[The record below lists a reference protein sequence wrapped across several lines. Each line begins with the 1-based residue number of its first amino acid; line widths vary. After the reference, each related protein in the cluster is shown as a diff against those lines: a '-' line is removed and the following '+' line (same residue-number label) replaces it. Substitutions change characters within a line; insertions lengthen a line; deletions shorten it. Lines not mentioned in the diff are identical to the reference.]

1 MKYIVNNINKKS
13 QIIFFFLIFYGLS
26 FSIFLKELNLIFLKN
41 FDLEFIVIYRL
52 LIIIFSFAL
61 LYPAKYKI
69 NFLVLLL
76 IFLNLIFIYN
86 SFFGEKIQF
95 SLDSKTFY
103 NNINISYENIDEF
116 FNSKNKIFLINFF
129 NILLPLIALMLYKK
143 SNFKIEEFKN
153 KSLKICNF
161 FLYLI
166 FFFLIYKFALIKLQF
181 IKYSE
186 AFINIHSLIYILNIH
201 FLLIIDLVKKN
212 KINLNYQNITNIILI
227 ISCLFLSGTSIH
239 FFICFLTLIFYF
251 YKKIKFLYF
260 LSIIFILLILISFN
274 ELFYFKNEQL
284 ISIFDYFEPGT
295 LANSVYV
302 RIMNINYFLFYSEN
316 VNILLGNNIFVDN
329 VYTYPH
335 NIFVDIYIC
344 TGLVGIVI
352 ITLILLN
359 FILKFKNENKENL
372 FILILVIQSFIFSN
386 LSGFFFTNIIFNIAL
401 AAFFCFLKEK
411 DSIIKTNS

>member
-95 SLDSKTFY
+95 SIDSKTFY

-212 KINLNYQNITNIILI
+212 KIKLNFQNITNIILI

-401 AAFFCFLKEK
+401 AAIFCFLKEK

>member
-1 MKYIVNNINKKS
+1 MKYIINNINQKS

-26 FSIFLKELNLIFLKN
+26 FSIFLKELNLIFIRD
-41 FDLEFIVIYRL
+41 FDFEFIIIYRL
-52 LIIIFSFAL
+52 LIIIFSFSL
-61 LYPAKYKI
+61 LYPSNYKF
-69 NFLVLLL
+69 NFFALLL

-95 SLDSKTFY
+95 SIESKTFY
-103 NNINISYENIDEF
+103 NNLDISYDQIEKF
-116 FNSKNKIFLINFF
+116 FDSKNKIFLINFF
-129 NILLPLIALMLYKK
+129 NILLPLIALMFYKK

-166 FFFLIYKFALIKLQF
+166 FFFLIYKFVLIKLKF

-201 FLLIIDLVKKN
+201 FLLIIDLIKKN
-212 KINLNYQNITNIILI
+212 EKKLNYQNIINIILI

-239 FFICFLTLIFYF
+239 FIICLLTLIFYF
-251 YKKIKFLYF
+251 FKKIKFLYF
-260 LSIIFILLILISFN
+260 LSISFILLILISFS
-274 ELFYFKNEQL
+274 ELFYFESEQI
-284 ISIFDYFEPGT
+284 ISIFDYFQPGT

-316 VNILLGNNIFVDN
+316 FNILLGNNIFVDN
-329 VYTYPH
+329 IYTYPH
-335 NIFVDIYIC
+335 NIFIDIYIC
-344 TGLVGIVI
+344 TGLVGII
-352 ITLILLN
+352 IIILILLN
-359 FILKFKNENKENL
+359 FIIKFKNQNKENL
-372 FILILVIQSFIFSN
+372 FILILLIQSFIFSN

-401 AAFFCFLKEK
+401 AASFCFLKEK
-411 DSIIKTNS
+411 EVMIKKNS

>member
-166 FFFLIYKFALIKLQF
+166 FFFLIYKFVLIKLQF

-239 FFICFLTLIFYF
+239 FFICLLTLIFYF

-260 LSIIFILLILISFN
+260 LSIMFILLILISFN

-372 FILILVIQSFIFSN
+372 FILILVIQLFIFSN
-386 LSGFFFTNIIFNIAL
+386 LSGFFLTNIIFNIAL
-401 AAFFCFLKEK
+401 AAIFCFLKEK

>member
-166 FFFLIYKFALIKLQF
+166 FFFLIYKFVLIKLQF

-239 FFICFLTLIFYF
+239 FFICLLTLIFYF

-260 LSIIFILLILISFN
+260 LSIMFILLILISFN

-372 FILILVIQSFIFSN
+372 FILILVIQLFIFSN

-401 AAFFCFLKEK
+401 AAIFCFLKEK

>member
-401 AAFFCFLKEK
+401 AAIFCFLKEK

>member
-1 MKYIVNNINKKS
+1 M
-13 QIIFFFLIFYGLS
+13 
-26 FSIFLKELNLIFLKN
+26 
-41 FDLEFIVIYRL
+41 
-52 LIIIFSFAL
+52 
-61 LYPAKYKI
+61 
-69 NFLVLLL
+69 
-76 IFLNLIFIYN
+76 
-86 SFFGEKIQF
+86 
-95 SLDSKTFY
+95 
-103 NNINISYENIDEF
+103 
-116 FNSKNKIFLINFF
+116 
-129 NILLPLIALMLYKK
+129 
-143 SNFKIEEFKN
+143 
-153 KSLKICNF
+153 
-161 FLYLI
+161 
-166 FFFLIYKFALIKLQF
+166 
-181 IKYSE
+181 
-186 AFINIHSLIYILNIH
+186 
-201 FLLIIDLVKKN
+201 
-212 KINLNYQNITNIILI
+212 
-227 ISCLFLSGTSIH
+227 
-239 FFICFLTLIFYF
+239 
-251 YKKIKFLYF
+251 
-260 LSIIFILLILISFN
+260 SIIFILLILISFN

-372 FILILVIQSFIFSN
+372 FILILVIQLFIFSN

-401 AAFFCFLKEK
+401 AAIFCFLKEK

>member
-1 MKYIVNNINKKS
+1 MKYIINNINKKS

-166 FFFLIYKFALIKLQF
+166 FFFLIYKFVLIKLQF

-239 FFICFLTLIFYF
+239 FFICLLTLIFYF

-260 LSIIFILLILISFN
+260 LSIMFILLILISFN

-372 FILILVIQSFIFSN
+372 FILILVIQLFIFSN

-401 AAFFCFLKEK
+401 AAIFCFLKEK